1 MFLNSDKHLHLL
13 LSKGER
19 LDEFFFRKFVSGTFD
34 HDDLGFVTDVNEIE
48 IALLTHSVRWVHNKL
63 AVHTTDTDCADR
75 TCERN
80 VRNTKCCGSAVHRK
94 DVGIVFT
101 ISAHEESDDLGV
113 VVVAFR
119 EQRTQWAVRHAAG
132 KDFLFGRTAF
142 TLKVATREFASCCGL
157 FLVFNG
163 EWEEVL
169 TIFDLSRGNGSD
181 DNDGVT
187 HADGDGAVSELG

>member
-1 MFLNSDKHLHLL
+1 MFLNSDEHLHLL

-48 IALLTHSVRWVHNKL
+48 IALLTHSVCWVHDEL
-63 AVHTTDTDCADR
+63 AVHTTNTDCADR
-75 TCERN
+75 SCERN
-80 VRNTKCCGSAVHRK
+80 VGNAKSCGSAVHRK
-94 DVGIVFT
+94 DVGIVFA

-113 VVVAFR
+113 VVVALR

-142 TLKVATREFASCCGL
+142 TLEVATREFASCGGL

-163 EWEEVL
+163 ERKEVL
-169 TIFDLSRGNGSD
+169 TVFDLRCGNGGD
-181 DNDGVT
+181 DDDGVT